1 MQRELLISI
10 NRNKGM
16 YGKIKEYLDIPL
28 KIVFLDNFHPEMVEC
43 IVCFQWNK
51 MIDEKYFKNF
61 TNIKFVHTIFAGVN
75 HLPKWLF
82 KKDVE
87 IITAS
92 GAMSDYI
99 AEHALALL
107 LAGIKNL
114 KNQHE
119 DIRNGIFNQGSL
131 NGTLFNKTVGILGY
145 GNIGKALYRIIK
157 PFGVNIMAIKKY
169 WSEEESHG
177 LYFTG
182 TLNDLDK
189 VFINS
194 DYIIITLPLT
204 TYTRGIIDKNIL
216 KHSKNNSVLVN
227 VARGK
232 IIVEKDLYEFLNKR
246 NDTTA
251 CLDVWWHYPNDGS
264 NRFKQDSP
272 FYNLKNCICTA
283 HSAALCENY
292 EEKSIQFTLGN
303 LSDYYKTGRIKN
315 RIIKGDYII

>member
-10 NRNKGM
+10 NRDKGV
-16 YGKIKEYLDIPL
+16 YEKIEEHFDIPL

-43 IVCFQWNK
+43 IICFQWNK
-51 MIDEKYFKNF
+51 MIDEKYFNKF

-82 KKDVE
+82 NKDVE

-92 GAMSDYI
+92 SAMSDCV

-107 LAGIKNL
+107 LAVIKNL
-114 KNQHE
+114 KNQHKE
-119 DIRNGIFNQGSL
+119 IKNGIFNQGTL
-131 NGTLFNKTVGILGY
+131 NRTLFNKTVGILGY
-145 GNIGKALYRIIK
+145 GNIGKAFYRIIK
-157 PFGVNIMAIKKY
+157 PFGVNVMAIKRN
-169 WSEEESHG
+169 WREEEKHD

-189 VFINS
+189 IFIDS
-194 DYIIITLPLT
+194 DYIVITLPLT
-204 TYTRGIIDKNIL
+204 IYTRGIINKDIL
-216 KHSKNNSVLVN
+216 RHLKNNSVLVN

-246 NDTTA
+246 NDVTA
-251 CLDVWWHYPNDGS
+251 CLDVWWHYPGDS
-264 NRFKQDSP
+264 DNRFKQD
-272 FYNLKNCICTA
+272 FAFHNLKNCICTA

-292 EEKSIQFTLGN
+292 KEKSMQFALNN
-303 LSDYYKTGRIKN
+303 LSGYYKTGVIKN
-315 RIIKGDYII
+315 RIVKGDYKI